1 MPSLLVRHQTEIRAE
16 QREKRLAVALTE
28 GATSPMSANATLN
41 RAQLGRRQEV
51 EVSTIEF
58 LLKSVSE
65 PKPVDLSLGSMDSAA
80 GLLQPLDGAPVVEST
95 RGAADEAEAVA
106 GSIEPLAEC
115 REEMEVTGA
124 RRMASTPRSNTKPK
138 IDSLNARFSP
148 VRSNFNLVR
157 GETKVSVRGR
167 VLLLLDRRAHCNEAR
182 DRRAFGGKIGYDDS
196 SS

>member
-1 MPSLLVRHQTEIRAE
+1 MPILLVGYQKEIRAK
-16 QREKRLAVALTE
+16 QREKLTVILTE

-65 PKPVDLSLGSMDSAA
+65 PKSVDLSLGGMDSAA
-80 GLLQPLDGAPVVEST
+80 GLLQPLDGAPVVEGT
-95 RGAADEAEAVA
+95 RRAADEAEPVA
-106 GSIEPLAEC
+106 GSIETLAEC
-115 REEMEVTGA
+115 REEMKVAGT
-124 RRMASTPRSNTKPK
+124 RRMTSTPRSNTKPE

-157 GETKVSVRGR
+157 RETKVSVRGK